1 MAGKIS
7 LKDNQGASSILVIVM
22 MVVLL
27 VFGLAVLTTS
37 LSNVRLGNRKKAWL
51 ADYYTLE
58 GEAMAT
64 IADYDHILVRAMDR
78 APEYALSDDF
88 LSRYGLQATVSD
100 EVRSSYEMAAYM
112 DLAIQGLTEAI
123 AGNQSA
129 ALYHGDMDVDALTS
143 GATATP
149 IELRF
154 VVTLP
159 GSAHNKSIQV
169 TMAIPGTDGRRYSL
183 KRFVQS
189 QDAFEYDDGLNFD
202 NPFGDDDPFEDV
214 FDQ

>member
-1 MAGKIS
+1 MAGKFS

-58 GEAMAT
+58 GEAMAA
-64 IADYDHILVRAMDR
+64 IADYDHILAKAMER
-78 APEYALSDDF
+78 APEHALSDDF
-88 LSRYGLQATVSD
+88 LSRYGLQATASD
-100 EVRSSYEMAAYM
+100 EVRSSYEVAAYM
-112 DLAIQGLTEAI
+112 DLAIEGLTQAI

-129 ALYHGDMDVDALTS
+129 ALYHGDMDIDAFIS
-143 GATATP
+143 GTAAAP

-154 VVTLP
+154 AVTLP
-159 GSAHNKSIQV
+159 DSDHNKSIQV
-169 TMAIPGTDGRRYSL
+169 TMAIPGANGNRYSL
-183 KRFVQS
+183 QRFVQS
-189 QDAFEYDDGLNFD
+189 QDAFDYDDGLNFD
-202 NPFGDDDPFEDV
+202 DPFGENDPFEDV